1 MRNGN
6 DEGTLKCIF
15 LGALV
20 RKHKAAYVYA
30 KEKNVTRNQYYEIPR
45 SKGELGQYTQS
56 LEFRLA
62 VITSNKS
69 PPVQS

>member
-20 RKHKAAYVYA
+20 RKHNAAHIYA
-30 KEKNVTRNQYYEIPR
+30 KEKMLQEI
-45 SKGELGQYTQS
+45 SIMK
-56 LEFRLA
+56 F
-62 VITSNKS
+62 
-69 PPVQS
+69 PVAKESSANTHIL